1 MPIQST
7 LLAPYQADYTIYT
20 NGSAAE
26 ETRSRG
32 AAAVITR
39 RPLTQPEVLKIIKTE
54 DRTFSSSYEDEAAAM
69 ESALRIKS
77 RLIFANVIP
86 CYKLRL

>member
-7 LLAPYQADYTIYT
+7 LLAPCQADYTIYT

-26 ETRSRG
+26 EARSRG
-32 AAAVITR
+32 AAVVITR

-54 DRTFSSSYEDEAAAM
+54 DN
-69 ESALRIKS
+69 
-77 RLIFANVIP
+77 IFQ
-86 CYKLRL
+86 LSQG